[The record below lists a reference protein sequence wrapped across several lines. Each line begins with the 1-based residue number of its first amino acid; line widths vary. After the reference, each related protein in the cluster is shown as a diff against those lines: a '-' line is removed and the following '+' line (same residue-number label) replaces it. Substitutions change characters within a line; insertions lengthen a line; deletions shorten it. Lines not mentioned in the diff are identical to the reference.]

1 MIYDPWGFMPEVAM
15 MVIFLLGLAF
25 YPWGYSMMEKPDIF
39 HENYQLGQL
48 YLEGGWYTRGELE
61 GLLAHL
67 DQLNFMAKDAAKD
80 KRPTD
85 DAE

>member
-1 MIYDPWGFMPEVAM
+1 VIYEPWGFMPEVAM

-25 YPWGYSMMEKPDIF
+25 HPWGFVMMEKPDIF
-39 HENYQLGQL
+39 HENYQMGQL

-67 DQLNFMAKDAAKD
+67 DQMNKLNESYVKEISDEQ
-80 KRPTD
+80 RH
-85 DAE
+85 E